1 MIFGAYVISIF
12 ITVLQTIVLAV
23 LLVLSIKLIGKN
35 ERNLPSVHMAFC
47 LTLWLLGNIYWLIY
61 DLIRPES
68 RMPFAANEIG
78 EAAAFLMM
86 AAIINSVVI
95 SVAYPSAV
103 YTVSAILFG
112 IGNVALWIAWS
123 GEWIQDIFIGT
134 FYTWFLLS
142 LVRALVNEK
151 TLRTWEWVLL
161 CILCFALIAGQG
173 QTFVIKTEYV
183 RATETGAYV
192 ILFMGILLFVN
203 RLIRLYK
210 ENEKPQKLLFVAFAL
225 IAWVITG
232 KYMSDGTMYTVFML
246 LETMSLPVCFAAVR
260 KVVMEQ

>member
-112 IGNVALWIAWS
+112 IGNVALWITWS

-161 CILCFALIAGQG
+161 CILCFALQ
-173 QTFVIKTEYV
+173 V
-183 RATETGAYV
+183 RG
-192 ILFMGILLFVN
+192 
-203 RLIRLYK
+203 
-210 ENEKPQKLLFVAFAL
+210 KLL
-225 IAWVITG
+225 
-232 KYMSDGTMYTVFML
+232 
-246 LETMSLPVCFAAVR
+246 
-260 KVVMEQ
+260 